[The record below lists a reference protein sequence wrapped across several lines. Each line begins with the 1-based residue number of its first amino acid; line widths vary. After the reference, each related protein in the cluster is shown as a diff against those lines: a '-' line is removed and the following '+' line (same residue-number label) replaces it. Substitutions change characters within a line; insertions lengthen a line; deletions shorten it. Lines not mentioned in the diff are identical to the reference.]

1 MIAMED
7 TFGRSSLFGVKYDFP
22 IEGEW
27 FDVLDVTKVHT
38 GTALMTRYPAALFML
53 AKKVSNRPLFQT
65 MPRQAELAAED
76 QSVLNPANQN
86 SFGRMVIQRL
96 TRTFPETFWRE
107 WLPKVAAFVDP
118 ARAWRYRRRNSFEHN
133 ALFRKVRR

>member
-1 MIAMED
+1 MIAWED

-22 IEGEW
+22 IEGDW
-27 FDVLDVTKVHT
+27 FDVLDVTKVRN
-38 GTALMTRYPAALFML
+38 GTALMKRYSTALFML
-53 AKKVSNRPLFQT
+53 AKKVGNKPLFPS

-86 SFGRMVIQRL
+86 SFGRMVIQCL
-96 TRTFPETFWRE
+96 VSTFPETFWRD
-107 WLPKVAAFVDP
+107 WLPKVAAIVDP
-118 ARAWRYRRRNSFEHN
+118 ARTWRYRRRNSFSHN